1 MGAADPSREPLST
14 QEQAQM
20 ESVVERFEQA
30 WRSGQRPNL
39 DQFLPEQPSQ
49 RRLLL
54 AELVHVELEL
64 RLKADEWVRVEDY
77 LARYPELLAD
87 AEFVLK
93 LLESEYSQRCRREPD
108 LSVDE
113 YCQRFPQW
121 SERLRQMA
129 VADTPRTHAPEGI
142 ATRPLG
148 TQPESEGALPV
159 PERLGRYRILELLG
173 AGSFGAVYR
182 GRDEDLQREVAIKVP
197 HRYLT
202 DCSAGTD
209 AYLAEARILAGLD
222 HPGIVPVYDVGRTD
236 TGLFYIVSKY
246 IEGNDLTGRLRTG
259 KPPLTE
265 AVEIVARVAE
275 ALHYAH
281 QRGLVHRD
289 IKPGNILL
297 DADGNPV
304 VADFGLALREQD
316 FGKGPNLLGTPACMS
331 PEQARGEGHRVD
343 ARSDVYSLG
352 VVFYELLTGR
362 RPFPATELTALLV
375 EIQQQEPRPPRQ
387 LDDTIPRELDQICLK
402 AMAKRV
408 TERYST
414 ARDLAE
420 ELRQWQA
427 ANLGQTGRPGGTGN
441 STARVAPVPAI
452 AADAGLGG
460 MASTPPGPA
469 RGGRGWLISAGALLA
484 VVLMVA
490 MYFVWLRPSLF
501 RESRAVPPLAG
512 WIDLRVW
519 DQANPRRRDR
529 RLNQA
534 GALPLK
540 PGDLAR
546 VEAQVNRPAY
556 VYLIQLDTLG
566 RPVPLYP
573 WQPGS
578 WVQRPATEQ
587 PVDHVWLPEDPEGGW
602 PVGAGERG
610 METLMLLAR
619 ETPLPGEVDLA
630 ALLAGMPRPREQ
642 NLGAAVW
649 FENGE
654 VVRNVPERGFASFD
668 AERINDPVLR
678 TQELLRHKLWPHFSY
693 SYAVSYAF
701 QGNE

>member
-1 MGAADPSREPLST
+1 MGAADPSLEPLST
-14 QEQAQM
+14 QDQAQL
-20 ESVVERFEQA
+20 ESVVERFELA
-30 WRSGQRPNL
+30 WRSGERPNL
-39 DQFLPEQPSQ
+39 EQFLPAQPSQ
-49 RRLLL
+49 RPLLL
-54 AELVHVELEL
+54 AELVHVDLEL
-64 RLKADEWVRVEDY
+64 RLKAGELVRVEDY
-77 LARYPELLAD
+77 LARYPEMQAD
-87 AEFVLK
+87 VEVVLK
-93 LLESEYSQRCRREPD
+93 LLESEYGQRRQREPD
-108 LSVDE
+108 LSVSE
-113 YCQRFPQW
+113 YCERFPQW
-121 SERLRQMA
+121 AERLQQMA

-148 TQPESEGALPV
+148 THPESEGVLSV

-202 DCSAGTD
+202 DYAQGTD
-209 AYLAEARILAGLD
+209 KYFAEARILASLD
-222 HPGIVPVYDVGRTD
+222 HPGIVPVYDIGRTD
-236 TGLFYIVSKY
+236 AGIFYIVSKY
-246 IEGNDLTGRLRTG
+246 IEGSDLTRRLRAG

-297 DADGNPV
+297 DAAGNPV

-362 RPFPATELTALLV
+362 RPFPATDLTTLLV

-387 LDDTIPRELDQICLK
+387 LDDTIPRELDRICLK
-402 AMAKRV
+402 ALAKRV

-420 ELRQWQA
+420 DLRQWQA
-427 ANLGQTGRPGGTGN
+427 ANLEQTGRPGGPGS
-441 STARVAPVPAI
+441 STVPVPAI
-452 AADAGLGG
+452 AANAGPAGT
-460 MASTPPGPA
+460 ASAPSGPA
-469 RGGRGWLISAGALLA
+469 RGPHGWLISAGVLLG
-484 VVLMVA
+484 VVLMAAV
-490 MYFVWLRPSLF
+490 YFVWLRPSLI
-501 RESRAVPPLAG
+501 RESQAVPPLAG

-556 VYLIQLDTLG
+556 LYLIQLDTLG

-578 WVQRPATEQ
+578 WVQRPAQEQ
-587 PVDHVWLPEDPEGGW
+587 PVDHVWLPEDTEGGW

-619 ETPLPGEVDLA
+619 ETPLPPDVDLA
-630 ALLAGMPRPREQ
+630 ALLAGLPRPREQ
-642 NLGAAVW
+642 NLRAAVW

-654 VVRNVPERGFASFD
+654 VVRNVPDRGFASFD

-678 TQELLRHKLWPHFSY
+678 TQELLRHNLRPHFSY
-693 SYAVSYAF
+693 TYAVSYAF